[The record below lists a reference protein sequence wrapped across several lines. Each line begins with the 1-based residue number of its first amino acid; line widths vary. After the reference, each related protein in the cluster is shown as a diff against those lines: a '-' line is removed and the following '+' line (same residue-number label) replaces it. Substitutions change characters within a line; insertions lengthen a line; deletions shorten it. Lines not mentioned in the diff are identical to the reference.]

1 MIAYNLTERE
11 STDTSSRTSPT
22 RDTPSR
28 VKVPH
33 IGPRPRN
40 TKPVIPS
47 GSNRIPL
54 VNIKK

>member
-1 MIAYNLTERE
+1 MITNSITQSG
-11 STDTSSRTSPT
+11 STDTATKTTT

-28 VKVPH
+28 IKVPH
-33 IGPRPRN
+33 IGPRPRD

-54 VNIKK
+54 VNLKK

>member
-11 STDTSSRTSPT
+11 SIDTTSKTTT

-28 VKVPH
+28 IKVPH
-33 IGPRPRN
+33 IGPRPRG

-54 VNIKK
+54 VNLKK